1 MDQRLISN
9 PTHLLLLLLLLH
21 GSVATLAQN
30 VGPPPTHYTGGFTTA
45 TAAIFG
51 TLIVVFFCI
60 AFFSL
65 CFYQRNYGQDIAT
78 IRPTNGTALTTNGEP
93 GQRGVQKGVDHSVLE
108 TFPIMEYAAVKKLS
122 TVRGPLECAV
132 CLSEFADDESLRLL
146 PGCCHVFHPDC
157 IDQWLGNHI
166 TCPVCRADLSSPVV
180 TIDGAEVTS
189 ETTETGEGTTEYHV
203 VIQDD
208 ASGEPS
214 AVIHTV
220 DRFTLRLPPHMIKEI
235 EEARKYRR
243 SVSIAGYAY
252 DRRGSTNGR
261 SGRFMGFVRSFSSVL
276 RREPDAESRSFK
288 RVFALSD
295 VAEAPMNSRSLGS
308 STSGESQGQR
318 HSNVSEIALLD
329 RV

>member
-1 MDQRLISN
+1 MDQRLISK
-9 PTHLLLLLLLLH
+9 PTHLLLLLLLLLLH
-21 GSVATLAQN
+21 GSLATLAQN

-60 AFFSL
+60 ALFSL
-65 CFYQRNYGQDIAT
+65 CFYQRNYGHDIAT
-78 IRPTNGTALTTNGEP
+78 MRPTIPTTSGEP
-93 GQRGVQKGVDHSVLE
+93 RQGHVQKGVDHSVLE

-166 TCPVCRADLSSPVV
+166 TCPVCRADLSNPVV
-180 TIDGAEVTS
+180 TIDGAEVPS
-189 ETTETGEGTTEYHV
+189 ETTGTGEGTTECHV

-214 AVIHTV
+214 VVIHTV

-295 VAEAPMNSRSLGS
+295 VAEAPMNSRSIGS

-318 HSNVSEIALLD
+318 LSNVSELALLD